1 MATTTLS
8 ATVREDDN
16 IILNIQ
22 VEDKL
27 VQFEIFRGDCGIS
40 VDVIGAKGT
49 ITELGWA
56 SDDDMDLIDEDEE
69 E

>member
-16 IILNIQ
+16 IILNVQI
-22 VEDKL
+22 EDKL
-27 VQFEIFRGDCGIS
+27 VQFEIFRGDCGIG